1 MGLAFEAIYPEV
13 YPVAYELF
21 TKGMERYRVAG
32 YIYTQFGK
40 KYNVTERE
48 TDAAMIDLSITC
60 AENDFNKKLDKG
72 TSGRMEE
79 DRWLS
84 HLIGGKLEKN
94 KNNEKEVVKNEGEK
108 KEELD
113 KINVE
118 QKNGNE
124 LFTFN
129 EKSINCKL
137 IDFWRWSV
145 SDLLS
150 NATRGT
156 LAEFIVA
163 TAMEIDLSSVREEW
177 KAYDLETKNGIK
189 IEVKTSAYLQS
200 WFQNNYSKII
210 FSIKSAYSWNSKTN
224 ELSKIK
230 SRPADVYVFCLLKHK
245 DKSTVNPLILEQW
258 IFYVIS
264 TKKINKMFGDKN
276 TIQLKSLEN
285 VVEGVNYNEIKKNVM
300 KEYSEK

>member
-1 MGLAFEAIYPEV
+1 MGLAFDAIYPIV
-13 YPVAYELF
+13 YPVAYDLF

-32 YIYTQFGK
+32 CIYTQFGK

-60 AENDFNKKLDKG
+60 AENDFHKKLDKG
-72 TSGRMEE
+72 ASGRMEE
-79 DRWLS
+79 DKWLS
-84 HLIGGKLEKN
+84 HLIGEKLEKSKN
-94 KNNEKEVVKNEGEK
+94 KKEVVINDEGK

-129 EKSINCKL
+129 ENSTNYKL
-137 IDFWRWSV
+137 IDFWKWSV

-163 TAMEIDLSSVREEW
+163 TAMEIDLSVVREEW

-200 WFQNNYSKII
+200 WFQKNYSKII
-210 FSIKSAYSWNSKTN
+210 FSIKPAYSWNSKTN

-230 SRPADVYVFCLLKHK
+230 SRPADIYVFCLLKHK
-245 DKSTVNPLILEQW
+245 DKSTVNPLLLEQW

-264 TKKINKMFGDKN
+264 TKKINKIFGDKN
-276 TIQLKSLEN
+276 TIQLKSLEEI
-285 VVEGVNYNEIKKNVM
+285 VEGINYNEIKKNIL
-300 KEYSEK
+300 KEYSEI